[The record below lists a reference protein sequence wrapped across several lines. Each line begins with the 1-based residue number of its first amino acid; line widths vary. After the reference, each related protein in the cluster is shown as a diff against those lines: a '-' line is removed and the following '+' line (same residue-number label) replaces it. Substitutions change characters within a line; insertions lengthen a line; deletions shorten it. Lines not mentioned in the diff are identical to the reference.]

1 MGLILTRSP
10 FHISRGG
17 LDANASLTV
26 QVGRVSDGSTVEVL
40 DTYNLNFRSNL
51 FIDISNLCVSAYEHK
66 YTYVGIWNQ
75 YTREYTDEYYVN
87 GYITVTLSGSINGTE
102 QDDEI
107 TNYFCTDGYAYSSEE
122 IDKDFVSELQDK
134 SFYAGS
140 SDVIY
145 KLDDANIRI
154 PILNPTMYNVDI
166 VSGVQQ
172 VNDTI
177 DVSFVNK
184 GEVVFTET
192 LNFYGIGGG
201 TSGQSISRLVRTFDY
216 PSFLNRVN
224 SDDGKFEDSQC
235 VEDFFNDNKIEDVD
249 QVLITAGGLTNSV
262 KVKTVEECKYNP
274 YRVTF
279 KNKYGVME
287 DLWFFKKSVE
297 SISVKGDDFR
307 ANQFKQRSAGGRGN
321 DAGLIRSNQ
330 EYNKNGTTSI
340 TLNSGF
346 VDEAL
351 NESFKQLMLSE
362 EVELYD
368 FDNDVLSAVKVSN
381 SELKLKTSTND
392 KLINYTI
399 DVEFSNN
406 IIDNIV

>member
-1 MGLILTRSP
+1 MALILTRSP
-10 FHISRGG
+10 FHISRGE

-26 QVGRVSDGSTVEVL
+26 EVSRGQGSILYNLE
-40 DTYNLNFRSNL
+40 TYNLNFRNNTH
-51 FIDISNLCVSAYEHK
+51 IDISNLCASVYEHP
-66 YTYVGIWNQ
+66 YLYVKAWGQ
-75 YTREYTDEYYVN
+75 YIVSVGGDLLKEYDTGFVL
-87 GYITVTLSGSINGTE
+87 VTLTGNIDGVAQGSQTTI
-102 QDDEI
+102 
-107 TNYFCTDGYAYSSEE
+107 YSCSDGYVYSSEKF
-122 IDKDFVSELQDK
+122 DKDFVSDLQDK

-145 KLDDANIRI
+145 KLDDSNLRI
-154 PILNPTMYNVDI
+154 PIFNPTVYTPTI
-166 VSGVQQ
+166 IGGGVQ
-172 VNDTI
+172 VDETVS
-177 DVSFVNK
+177 VSFRSK
-184 GEVVFTET
+184 GEVVFTDT
-192 LNFYGIGGG
+192 IYYTGYGSS
-201 TSGQSISRLVRTFDY
+201 TNSLSQWARTFDY
-216 PSFLNRVN
+216 DSFLNRIN
-224 SDDGKFEDSQC
+224 EDDGEIEINRC
-235 VEDFFNDNKIEDVD
+235 INDFFDEHKIDDVD
-249 QVLITAGGLTNSV
+249 EVYISSSHGVKIL
-262 KVKTVEECKYNP
+262 KVKTIEECKYNP
-274 YRVTF
+274 HRITF
-279 KNKYGVME
+279 KNRYGVME

-297 SISVKGDDFR
+297 SISVKADDFR
-307 ANQFKQRSAGGRGN
+307 ANQFKQRNSGGRGR

-368 FDNDVLSAVKVSN
+368 FNNDVLSAVKIKD

-399 DVEFSNN
+399 EVEFSNN